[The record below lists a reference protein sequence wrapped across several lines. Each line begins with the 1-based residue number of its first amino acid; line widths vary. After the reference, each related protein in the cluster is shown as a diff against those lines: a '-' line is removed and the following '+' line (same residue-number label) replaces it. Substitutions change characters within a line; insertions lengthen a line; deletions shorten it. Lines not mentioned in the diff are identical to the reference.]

1 MVGKIKFRLILTI
14 FGLFSFLSAQN
25 NLPHLSLVEELG
37 CGNCHIGAQKSN
49 IVLQRAPNLNYA
61 RLKYNEAYLFDY
73 LSAPKK
79 FRNNIGKSRMP
90 NFGFSDD
97 EAFALT
103 KYLMIQDKL
112 PDGEKLKEISPIKS
126 SDGFE
131 LIHVD
136 YQCTSCHILN
146 NFGNKRSTDLTIAG
160 VRLKR
165 DWLFDFIQNP
175 SIYVPKGSSVDIFQ
189 KYALMRIEESN
200 CNDFDREH
208 VVPALFRENKVT
220 LVKRKDLKKCG
231 IGPDKIFAHS
241 IDTEDDY
248 KLACEIV
255 KSKRE

>member
-1 MVGKIKFRLILTI
+1 M
-14 FGLFSFLSAQN
+14 
-25 NLPHLSLVEELG
+25 PHIGLVEELG

-49 IVLQRAPNLNYA
+49 IVLQRAPDLNYA

-126 SDGFE
+126 TDGFE

-165 DWLFDFIQNP
+165 DWLFDFVQNP
-175 SIYVPKGSSVDIFQ
+175 SVYVPKGSSMPDFFGNDTGHNLGKNSNNTILSMVSYLLEIGTEKHNELDVRYTKVKQIYPNITAEMGRTIFLSQ
-189 KYALMRIEESN
+189 N
-200 CNDFDREH
+200 CQSLSLIH
-208 VVPALFRENKVT
+208 
-220 LVKRKDLKKCG
+220 
-231 IGPDKIFAHS
+231 I
-241 IDTEDDY
+241 
-248 KLACEIV
+248 
-255 KSKRE
+255 